1 MIWIAS
7 QSERVGDSMRK
18 KKIIGKIFIHTGLI
32 ITSLLFLLPLLW
44 ILRTSLIS
52 KVEAYQIPPNWKASF
67 TLENYAN
74 VLNGNSYL
82 QYFFNSFGISIITT
96 VIAVIFGAMASYW
109 IARFAVKGNAIRISI
124 LLIQMIPPVVLI
136 IPFSMIISQM
146 KLSDTWISLIIT
158 YLSFTLP
165 YVMWMLVG
173 FFEGVPKDLDEA
185 AKIDGCNS
193 LQTYFQIV
201 LPLAMPGIMA
211 TAVYSFIVSW
221 NEFMYA
227 LNLTGLSARTVPVA
241 IANMDTSQGVQIAEL
256 CASVLIG
263 IIPIIILSLFIK
275 KYLVSGLTF
284 GSVK

>member
-1 MIWIAS
+1 
-7 QSERVGDSMRK
+7 MRK
-18 KKIIGKIFIHTGLI
+18 KRMIGRIFIHIGLI
-32 ITSLLFLLPLLW
+32 ITSLFFLLPLLW

-52 KVEAYQIPPNWKASF
+52 KVEAYQIPPNWSAAL

-82 QYFFNSFGISIITT
+82 QYFFNSFWVSIITT
-96 VIAVIFGAMASYW
+96 VVAVVFGAMASYW
-109 IARFAVKGNAIRISI
+109 IARFAMKVSAIKVSV
-124 LLIQMIPPVVLI
+124 LLIQMVPPVVLI
-136 IPFSMIISQM
+136 IPFSMIISQL
-146 KLSDTWISLIIT
+146 KLSDTWASLIVT

-173 FFEGVPKDLDEA
+173 FFEEVPKDLDEA
-185 AKIDGCNS
+185 AKMDGCNS
-193 LQTYFQIV
+193 LQTYFKIV

-211 TAVYSFIVSW
+211 TSVYSFIVCW

-227 LNLTGLSARTVPVA
+227 LNLTGLKARTVPVA